1 MQLKSAW
8 GRSASVVDAVA
19 VAVAVSV
26 AVAPVPGMFWRRAS
40 DPLSD

>member
-19 VAVAVSV
+19 VAVAVT
-26 AVAPVPGMFWRRAS
+26 PVPGMFWRRVS